1 MKTPLKTLAIAL
13 SLLSSF
19 TSLST
24 HALPQGSE
32 LKAGAAAWNVFDDV
46 DRYAMHVAYIHKPL
60 TSFYG
65 LRPTVLLVNA
75 DQGQHYFAA
84 GVAKDVYEY
93 ESFSVRLAFHAGI
106 VDESENLGD
115 TIEFYSSIAAL
126 YNVTDD
132 VSLEAEIGHI
142 SNGGLGDT
150 NPGSESFVLSG
161 HYRF

>member
-1 MKTPLKTLAIAL
+1 MKTPLKTLAVAL

-75 DQGQHYFAA
+75 DKGQH
-84 GVAKDVYEY
+84 
-93 ESFSVRLAFHAGI
+93 
-106 VDESENLGD
+106 
-115 TIEFYSSIAAL
+115 
-126 YNVTDD
+126 
-132 VSLEAEIGHI
+132 
-142 SNGGLGDT
+142 
-150 NPGSESFVLSG
+150 
-161 HYRF
+161 